1 MEFKIEISQ
10 WKRKG
15 EKQKKNRKRKRT
27 QKIKQLEMKLKL
39 EIKEF
44 QIGFNAGKS
53 KKIKFGGRRIKVNN
67 KFNEKYRT
75 VCLNC

>member
-1 MEFKIEISQ
+1 
-10 WKRKG
+10 
-15 EKQKKNRKRKRT
+15 
-27 QKIKQLEMKLKL
+27 MKLKL